1 MVAPED
7 YKSVGFVG
15 PMTRKGNKKD
25 EQLSRDREA
34 YKRLRA
40 DGLQPS
46 HIGGS
51 AHLEKHAT
59 LPIEVE
65 YGHVFKTDTGK
76 ALAREAVE
84 KSIEMGIGGVKK

>member
-15 PMTRKGNKKD
+15 PQTRKGNSKD
-25 EQLSRDREA
+25 VKLGKDREA

-40 DGLQPS
+40 DGLQPG
-46 HIGGS
+46 HVGGS

-65 YGHVFKTDTGK
+65 YGHVFKTPTGK

-84 KSIEMGIGGVKK
+84 RSRDLGITGVQ